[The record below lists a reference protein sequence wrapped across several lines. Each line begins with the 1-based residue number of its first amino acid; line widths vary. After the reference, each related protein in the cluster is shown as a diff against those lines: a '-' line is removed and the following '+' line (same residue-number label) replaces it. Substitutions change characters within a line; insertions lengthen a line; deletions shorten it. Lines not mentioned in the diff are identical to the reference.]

1 MGHMVFYVKSFEE
14 VPGGFPKQ
22 MQHFISLAGGDKI
35 LISPH
40 IQQFYHYLTF
50 GSNSSSGGEVISH
63 CGFDA

>member
-40 IQQFYHYLTF
+40 IQQHFLF
-50 GSNSSSGGEVISH
+50 SFFKQIRAIEWVLSISLW
-63 CGFDA
+63 F